1 MRGLVLG
8 GAASTLVLALGGC
21 VSDKVAQYGGV
32 ERPFAAA
39 ETTPCETA
47 DIELV
52 NEAEIVVP
60 LEAVPAFHDSRSV
73 GTLDQM
79 AIVYDVTRDGKAAN
93 IRYNGVANALNTE
106 SGRALIRVMADQ
118 VGSFEYAWRGRP
130 SHAQACRYSLA
141 VETS

>member
-1 MRGLVLG
+1 MQGLVLG
-8 GAASTLVLALGGC
+8 GAVATLALAVSGC
-21 VSDKVAQYGGV
+21 ASDKVAQYGGV
-32 ERPFAAA
+32 ERPFTAA
-39 ETTPCETA
+39 ETTPCESA

-79 AIVYDVTRDGKAAN
+79 AIVYDVTQEGRAAN
-93 IRYNGVANALNTE
+93 IRYNGVANALTNA
-106 SGRALIRVMADQ
+106 SGRALIRAMADQ

-130 SHAQACRYSLA
+130 SHAQACTYSLA
-141 VETS
+141 VEAS